1 MAQIVIDPFEP
12 SDMAWVVSQHQRLYT
27 QAEGFDDTFG
37 PLVQEIIQ
45 AFAQHHDPAREA
57 GWIARQAGQ
66 RVGCIFC
73 VAQDAHTA
81 KLRLFLVLPQARGS
95 GLGRQLLT
103 HCMGFARDAG
113 YTDMQLWTHESHL
126 AACALYARTGWTLT
140 DSKPV
145 RSFGRD
151 LVEQTWRIRL

>member
-1 MAQIVIDPFEP
+1 MTPLAR
-12 SDMAWVVSQHQRLYT
+12 WCRRLYRRSPST
-27 QAEGFDDTFG
+27 MI
-37 PLVQEIIQ
+37 P
-45 AFAQHHDPAREA
+45 PAK
-57 GWIARQAGQ
+57 QAGS
-66 RVGCIFC
+66 R
-73 VAQDAHTA
+73 D
-81 KLRLFLVLPQARGS
+81 RPDS
-95 GLGRQLLT
+95 GW
-103 HCMGFARDAG
+103 DAG